1 MKRRSALRGR
11 RSLTARSTAGLL
23 SVLLC
28 MAASASGA
36 ADAAGALPPLAGAAA
51 MPAGKLYLEL
61 VVNERSTGRIVVVEY
76 LDGHYHVQPD
86 DLRAVHVRVDGNIP
100 VALERLPEVRFEYD
114 SIGQRM
120 KLDVPPQWLP
130 CQQVAGH
137 VANEFV
143 PAASDFGGLFN
154 YNVYA
159 SMPSHGHDRVSA
171 WTELR
176 LFGAM
181 GRIASTGVL
190 QRTFGAAVNSS
201 ADNSRYLRYDTNWI
215 YSDQRNALTYGA
227 GDLLTPTLAWSN
239 AVRLGGVQVART
251 FGVRPDL
258 VTYPMPHIAGQAA
271 VPSTVDLFVN
281 GYKASS
287 TELQSG
293 PFVMTNMPFIN
304 GAGSATVVTTDAL
317 GRQVSTTLPFY
328 VSSRLLKKQLTDY
341 ALSVGALRQDYGSSN
356 FSYGRAVSSGYLR
369 YGLTDALT
377 AESHVE
383 VADGLSLLG
392 AGAVGTL
399 GRFGIANL
407 ALSAS
412 RNRTDDKQQPGL
424 QPRTQQGRQ
433 LMFGYR
439 YDSHRVN
446 VGWQHLQRSPGF
458 ADLSTYDMPGYQL
471 SRRSEQVTASTNVGV
486 VGNLAAGY
494 FDISAADGSRS
505 RLLNLSLSRP
515 AWGHGTLFVSAN
527 KNIGSKDYSIQL
539 QWLMPIGKSGTLS
552 MASSKS
558 GGSGAQQVGYS
569 QPMSSSG
576 GLGWNVGY
584 ARADA
589 QDAYRQLGVQWRNDK
604 VQLGGGRYGAAGND
618 SSWAEASGSV
628 IMMDGSA
635 FAANRV
641 SDAFVLVSTDGM
653 EGVGVRY
660 EHQHIGSTDRNG
672 HLLVPWASA
681 FYPARYEIE
690 TLDLPPYI
698 KTGQIEQRLAV
709 AAGSGALLRFQLD
722 KIHAASIRLHNP
734 DGMPIKLGSVVLH
747 QESGASAQVGWDGIA
762 YLEQLEA
769 VNHLTVQMIDGTQ
782 CTATFALDID
792 QLQIAQVGPLAC
804 R

>member
-1 MKRRSALRGR
+1 MVV
-11 RSLTARSTAGLL
+11 
-23 SVLLC
+23 SV
-28 MAASASGA
+28 SGA
-36 ADAAGALPPLAGAAA
+36 ADAAGALPPLPDAAV
-51 MPAGKLYLEL
+51 MPAAKLYLEL
-61 VVNERSTGRIVVVEY
+61 VVNERSTGTIVVVEY
-76 LDGHYHVQPD
+76 LDGHYHVQPH
-86 DLRAVHVRVDGNIP
+86 DLRAVDVRIDGDIP
-100 VALERLPEVRFEYD
+100 VALDSLPEVRFEYD

-120 KLDVPPQWLP
+120 KLEVPPQWLP
-130 CQQVAGH
+130 SQQVAGH
-137 VANEFV
+137 AANEFV

-159 SMPSHGHDRVSA
+159 SMPSQGHDRVSA

-181 GRIASTGVL
+181 GRIASTGVV
-190 QRTFGAAVNSS
+190 QRTFGAAEAGNSS
-201 ADNSRYLRYDTNWI
+201 GDNNRYLRYDTNWV
-215 YSDQRNALTYGA
+215 YSDQASALTYGA

-239 AVRLGGVQVART
+239 AVRVGGLQVART

-258 VTYPMPHIAGQAA
+258 ITYPMPQIAGQAA

-287 TELQSG
+287 TQLQPG
-293 PFVMTNMPFIN
+293 PFAMTNVPFIN

-341 ALSVGALRQDYGSSN
+341 AFSVGALRQDYGRSN

-377 AESHVE
+377 AETHVE

-412 RNRTDDKQQPGL
+412 RNRTDGEQQPGL
-424 QPRTQQGRQ
+424 QPRAQQGQQ

-439 YDSHRVN
+439 YDSRLVN
-446 VGWQHLQRSPGF
+446 VGWQHLQRSAGF

-486 VGNLAAGY
+486 VGSLAAGY

-527 KNIGSKDYSIQL
+527 KNIGNKDHSVQL
-539 QWLMPIGKSGTLS
+539 QWLMPMGKSGTLS
-552 MASSKS
+552 MASSQS
-558 GGSGAQQVGYS
+558 GGNGRDSGAQQVGYS
-569 QPMSSSG
+569 QAMSSSG

-584 ARADA
+584 ARTDA

-618 SSWAEASGSV
+618 TSWAEASGSV

-660 EHQHIGSTDRNG
+660 EHQRIGSTDRNG

-681 FYPARYEIE
+681 FYRAKYEIE
-690 TLDLPPYI
+690 TLDLPPYV
-698 KTGQIEQRLAV
+698 KAGQIEQRLAV

-722 KIHAASIRLHNP
+722 KIHAASIVLYDP

-747 QESGASAQVGWDGIA
+747 QESSASAQVGWDGLV

-782 CTATFALDID
+782 CTATFALDIN
-792 QLQIAQVGPLAC
+792 QLQIAQVGPLPC
-804 R
+804 H